1 MKKFDLG
8 MLVATLGVNSRM
20 AFDTSFR
27 VFVTTSL
34 QRYEA
39 CDWGTLS
46 NEDKAQ
52 SEYAVEHDERIMW
65 QYECSGQPKIWI
77 ITEPNRSTTTV
88 LFPEEY

>member
-27 VFVTTSL
+27 VFVSTSL
-34 QRYEA
+34 QRYES

-46 NEDKAQ
+46 DEDKAQ
-52 SEYAVEHDERIMW
+52 NDHAVEHDERIIG

-77 ITEPNRSTTTV
+77 ITESDRSATTI